1 MVVLRNRVNRINSV
15 AIFTL
20 SCVIF
25 LVSTTRAT
33 PQPRTDSNDFPVK
46 VGIRKTVPQ
55 VENFCRVFG
64 RTLESKEGWSI
75 EYPSVVNQYIRRFEG
90 LQNQKDGID
99 IECGSNSIDSG
110 TLLDQQGNRFLD
122 TIAFSEKFY
131 ETGTK
136 LLLRRDLAEDL
147 AASTPDKFTEK
158 LKNLSIVVTDNTTTS
173 QKLNNMASIYSRVF
187 PVKST
192 DRFNARDR
200 ALDAL
205 ESKQLQDGTPIQA
218 FASDAVIVQALFQYG
233 VNEEGEKGQ
242 PYYQKYR
249 GAYKK
254 TSPGFVVFPSKDFP
268 SPLKGNYLPYLSS
281 ESYAM
286 AVRKE
291 DSGKW
296 LEIIDNQ
303 VLIDL
308 KDKTSKLA
316 QAREEI
322 RQFEEGGVNVPSPK
336 NKSPLPT
343 TPSPISPPII
353 DGSDKDNNSNWWV
366 PVAAVITAC
375 APILVAILNPQFASA
390 FVGAVKNRIRKQ
402 PQPSV
407 LNLKRLHGSVLD
419 ISNGTGIQ
427 GAQISLRA
435 GEIPL
440 VESTDAEGHFFFSFK
455 SSGDVIRIYIKA
467 DGYKGYDRLVTF
479 PEEAGRVTAEFRL
492 SRVS

>member
-1 MVVLRNRVNRINSV
+1 MVLSMVVLRNRVNRINSV

-20 SCVIF
+20 SCIIF

-33 PQPRTDSNDFPVK
+33 PQPRTDGNDFPVK

-55 VENFCRVFG
+55 VESFCRVFG
-64 RTLESKEGWSI
+64 RTLASKEGRRI
-75 EYPSVVNQYIRRFEG
+75 EYPSIVNQYIRRFEG
-90 LQNQKDGID
+90 LQSKDID

-110 TLLDQQGNRFLD
+110 MLLDQQGNKFLD

-136 LLLRRDLAEDL
+136 LLLRRDLAQDL

-158 LKNLSIVVTDNTTTS
+158 LKNLSIVVAENTTTS
-173 QKLNNMASIYSRVF
+173 QKLNNMSSIYSRVF
-187 PVKST
+187 PVKAT

-205 ESKQLQDGTPIQA
+205 ENEQLQDGTPIEA
-218 FASDAVIVQALFQYG
+218 FASDAVIVQALFEYG
-233 VNEEGEKGQ
+233 VNEEGEKSQ

-268 SPLKGNYLPYLSS
+268 SPSKGKYLPHLSS
-281 ESYAM
+281 ESYAV

-308 KDKTSKLA
+308 KDRTSKLA

-322 RQFEEGGVNVPSPK
+322 RQFEEGGVNVLPLPPK
-336 NKSPLPT
+336 NVSLIPT

-353 DGSDKDNNSNWWV
+353 DIYGPNSNWWV

-390 FVGAVKNRIRKQ
+390 FVSAVKNRIRKQ
-402 PQPSV
+402 PSV
-407 LNLKRLHGSVLD
+407 SNLKKLHGSVLD
-419 ISNGTGIQ
+419 NSNGTGIQ
-427 GAQISLRA
+427 GAQISLDA

-440 VESTDAEGHFFFSFK
+440 VRSTDAEGNFYFSFK
-455 SSGDVIRIYIKA
+455 SSEDVIRIYINA
-467 DGYKGYDRLVTF
+467 SGYQRYDRLVTF
-479 PEEAGRVTAEFRL
+479 PEGTGTVTEGFRL
-492 SRVS
+492 SRLS